1 MRILQFTDTH
11 LYGHADGT
19 LRGVETDS
27 SLRAVMAAAFLLS
40 VRRYPR
46 SEAALV
52 AQGVAVGESR

>member
-1 MRILQFTDTH
+1 M
-11 LYGHADGT
+11 A
-19 LRGVETDS
+19 
-27 SLRAVMAAAFLLS
+27 AVMAAAFLLS

>member
-1 MRILQFTDTH
+1 VQLAFAH
-11 LYGHADGT
+11 
-19 LRGVETDS
+19 S
-27 SLRAVMAAAFLLS
+27 SQTVFYVMAAVMAAAFLLS